1 MSGFAE
7 FRNRTWIRATLEM
20 QTALAVGSRLSLDPV
35 GTDMPVIKDP
45 EGRPF
50 IPGSSLK
57 GVVRFQA
64 ERVLRALN
72 RKPHLWA
79 CDPFDDPCI
88 PATRGDV
95 KRSGQK
101 SKEDLWEEAD
111 HIAMKEKKEVQ
122 RKNMQHAHSPDE
134 IFAESLMRHGCTACR
149 LFGSP
154 WLAGRVAFKDAYLAS
169 GADLP
174 VMTQIRDG
182 VGIDRDLGAAC
193 SGVKYD
199 FETVVP
205 GVQFSIELVAEN
217 LEDWELGFLLIVLRP
232 WKEGGIAIGGKS
244 TRGPGWGVLKE
255 VRIYQVERNN
265 LLNYLTTG
273 QRASREEDELVEAF
287 QRQWQAW
294 EEGGHA

>member
-20 QTALAVGSRLSLDPV
+20 QTALAVGSRLSLDPI

-45 EGRPF
+45 EDRPF

-57 GVVRFQA
+57 GVVRFQV

-95 KRSGQK
+95 KHSEQK
-101 SKEDLWEEAD
+101 SKEDLWKD
-111 HIAMKEKKEVQ
+111 AMKEKKEVLK
-122 RKNMQHAHSPDE
+122 KNTQHVHSTDE
-134 IFAESLMRHGCTACR
+134 IFTESLIRYSCTACR

-154 WLAGRVAFKDAYLAS
+154 WLAGRVAFKDAYLAN

-182 VGIDRDLGAAC
+182 VGIDRDLGAAR

-205 GVQFSIELVAEN
+205 GARFSIELVAEN
-217 LEDWELGFLLIVLRP
+217 LEDWELGFLLAVLRP
-232 WKEGGIAIGGKS
+232 WKEGAIAIGGKS

-265 LLNYLTTG
+265 LLDYLTTG
-273 QRASREEDELVEAF
+273 QRVSREENELVEAF
-287 QRQWQAW
+287 QRQRQAW